1 MNKYFFVFFFFYTCL
16 VSAAQNSIYFEIK
29 NSIITQTGYERC
41 TGVLGIITIILIAY
55 TLSADRKSIPWRL
68 VFIGLALQVGF
79 GYFIL
84 YIEYGRVFFESMNVG
99 ITNMLSLSNQG
110 AGFVFGNLVSND
122 IKVNDLNGGVLAFV
136 HTGAMFAF
144 SVLPTIV
151 FFSSLTAVLYHIK
164 VLHVLVNMLSYI
176 MRCTMGTSGA
186 ESFSAA
192 ANIFVGQTEAPLL
205 IKPYLAKMTNSEIM
219 AVMTGGFS
227 NVSGGI
233 MGAYIGLLA
242 SHFPDIASH
251 LMIASVMSAP
261 ASLVFAKIIFPE
273 SQAESKNTGTQF
285 NLTNK
290 DQDIEKVF
298 MDQQD
303 INILD
308 AAARGT
314 ADGLL
319 LALNVAAM
327 LISFISLVAC
337 VNLIISGF
345 GLLLFGYPN
354 LSLEMILG
362 VIFCPLAWLLG
373 VPWDDAQVVG
383 RLLGV
388 KTVLNELI
396 AYTNLADC
404 LNNGTLLRS
413 KSVIIATYAL
423 CGFANFSSIGIQVG
437 GLSNIEPSR
446 RADFAKIA
454 FKAMIAGSLVT
465 FQTAAIVGIL
475 I

>member
-1 MNKYFFVFFFFYTCL
+1 MNKYFLTFFFLYSCL
-16 VSAAQNSIYFEIK
+16 AGAAQNTIYFEIK
-29 NSIITQTGYERC
+29 NAIITQTVYERC
-41 TGVLGIITIILIAY
+41 TGVLGIIVIILIAY
-55 TLSADRKSIPWRL
+55 ILSIDRKSIPWRL
-68 VFIGLALQVGF
+68 VFIGLCLQISF

-84 YIEYGRVFFESMNVG
+84 YIEYGRAFFETMNSG

-110 AGFVFGNLVSND
+110 ARFVFGNLVSNE
-122 IKVNDLNGGVLAFV
+122 IKINDLHGGVLASV

-144 SVLPTIV
+144 SVLPTII

-164 VLHVLVNMLSYI
+164 VLHILVNILSCI
-176 MRCTMGTSGA
+176 MRSTMGTSGA

-242 SHFPDIASH
+242 SYFPDIASH

-273 SQAESKNTGTQF
+273 SRPIFKNTAVQL
-285 NLTNK
+285 NLEDEKQNA
-290 DQDIEKVF
+290 EKVL
-298 MDQQD
+298 MHQQD

-337 VNLIISGF
+337 VNLMISGL
-345 GLLLFGYPN
+345 GSLLFEFPD

-373 VPWDDAQVVG
+373 VPWDDAQIVG
-383 RLLGV
+383 RLLGI

-396 AYTNLADC
+396 AYTNLADN
-404 LNNGTLLRS
+404 LNHGTLLRS

-454 FKAMIAGSLVT
+454 FRAMIAGSLVT